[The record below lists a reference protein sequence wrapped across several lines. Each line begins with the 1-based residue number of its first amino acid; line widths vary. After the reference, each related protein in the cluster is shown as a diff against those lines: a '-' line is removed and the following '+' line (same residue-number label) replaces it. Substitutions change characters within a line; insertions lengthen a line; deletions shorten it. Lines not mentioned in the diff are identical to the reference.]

1 MMQAGA
7 LPNVIHAELGHQW
20 PKMLEGTYLTDFFA
34 ELRAF
39 DPLGFQK
46 FRFLIINK
54 NTRHGPVVP
63 PFSGKDVVLIWLSDE
78 QSSIPDEDFSSRF
91 KLVLKSYWPL
101 ESGVRNIMPFPLCGA
116 SEVLKTKPIEWS
128 CRGTQV
134 FFTGNLNAN
143 RVDFFRQ
150 FNILRNLPP
159 WDLSF
164 YWQRRAYWE
173 MVARWPF
180 SFRRDFSGIFS
191 NSLIRFTQAF
201 GSGMAPHIYAWN
213 LANSKIAICPPGFTS
228 AETIRHF
235 EAMRLGCVVV
245 SCQLPQNPFYAKSP
259 IVILKEWRSLK
270 ECLSKLLLGDSEALK
285 KRGEA
290 TLRWWDSKVS
300 PSALATVVFRFLA
313 TGRVSI

>member
-1 MMQAGA
+1 MMQEGT

-20 PKMLEGTYLTDFFA
+20 PKMLEGTYLTEFFT
-34 ELRAF
+34 ELKAF

-46 FRFLIINK
+46 FRFLIVNK

-78 QSSIPDEDFSSRF
+78 KSSIPDEDFSSRF

-116 SEVLKTKPIEWS
+116 SEVLKTKPIEWA

-159 WDLSF
+159 WDLAF

-173 MVARWPF
+173 MVTRWPF
-180 SFRRDFSGIFS
+180 SFRRDFSATFP
-191 NSLIRFTQAF
+191 NSLIRFTQTF
-201 GSGMAPHIYAWN
+201 GSGMAPHIYAQN

-235 EAMRLGCVVV
+235 EAMRLGCIII
-245 SCQLPQNPFYAKSP
+245 STPLPPSSFYKGSP
-259 IVILKEWRSLK
+259 IIELKSWGRLHRCIFQLIDEQFSLLQARA
-270 ECLSKLLLGDSEALK
+270 EETSA
-285 KRGEA
+285 
-290 TLRWWDSKVS
+290 WWISRAS
-300 PSALATVVFRFLA
+300 PHALAKKVFYRLN
-313 TGRVSI
+313 T